1 MSNYRIEESKGYG
14 STWIYV
20 TDKNKK
26 QETMTIELT
35 HCKNPGGKKSL
46 PYLWYKDGFTDRVM
60 ETYISCQV
68 YVNDSEGGC
77 REDYNP
83 QTKRTKDGRRNVID
97 FDWLFEDT
105 KDNRKKII
113 EECIRRFESAT
124 GKSATELKLER
135 INKYAKEHELEVVR
149 EIPEGWNKSHSMC
162 VPLGSERIVN
172 SKPFMRVDGK
182 LIKNPQYKEMLLIL

>member
-1 MSNYRIEESKGYG
+1 MLNYEIDKRNP
-14 STWIYV
+14 YV
-20 TDKNKK
+20 TWVKVLGENEK
-26 QETMTIELT
+26 QETMTIELI
-35 HCKNPGGKKSL
+35 HCENPGGKKSL
-46 PYLWYKDGFTDRVM
+46 PYLWYKDGFTDRIM
-60 ETYISCQV
+60 ETYVGCNT

-77 REDYNP
+77 RGDYNP
-83 QTKRTKDGRRNVID
+83 QTKRSEDGKRNMIN
-97 FDWLFEDT
+97 FDWLFENT

-135 INKYAKEHELEVVR
+135 INEYAKEHELEVVR
-149 EIPEGWNKSHSMC
+149 EIPEGWYKSHSMC

-172 SKPFMRVDGK
+172 GKPLMRVDGK